1 MILIN
6 QINFAITNLRFINC
20 ASKHEWKFNKKKK
33 KNIYVKVLLS
43 VKKFYNNF
51 FIDKTTGGTGKPNQN
66 KKLCYFFLLKF

>member
-1 MILIN
+1 MNENLI
-6 QINFAITNLRFINC
+6 
-20 ASKHEWKFNKKKK
+20 KKKK
-33 KNIYVKVLLS
+33 NKNIYVKVLLS